1 MSVCVSPHLRKKI
14 GGVKMGKWLAKYK
27 NLPEM
32 PIRRTDNT
40 DAGQVKRELAEVI
53 DFASEAAKVKAA
65 LSNQGIAAIKSGT
78 LGEVVYWARDE
89 TEAAKAPLGA
99 VVYILSELQELSRGD
114 PTRNNLK
121 QIHAAKKIFGGR
133 VFKNNENPF
142 ANT

>member
-1 MSVCVSPHLRKKI
+1 
-14 GGVKMGKWLAKYK
+14 MGKWLAKYK

>member
-1 MSVCVSPHLRKKI
+1 
-14 GGVKMGKWLAKYK
+14 MGKWLAKYK

-78 LGEVVYWARDE
+78 LGEVVYWAKDE

-99 VVYILSELQELSRGD
+99 VVYTIGELKHLYSGGNSREG
-114 PTRNNLK
+114 LK
-121 QIHAAKKIFGGR
+121 QIHAAKKIFGGKI
-133 VFKNNENPF
+133 VESNENPF

>member
-1 MSVCVSPHLRKKI
+1 
-14 GGVKMGKWLAKYK
+14 MGKWLAKYK

-78 LGEVVYWARDE
+78 LGEVVYWAKDE
-89 TEAAKAPLGA
+89 TEAAKAPKGA
-99 VVYILSELQELSRGD
+99 VVYTLSELRHLYSEGT
-114 PTRNNLK
+114 TRKGLR
-121 QIHAAKKIFGGR
+121 QVHEAKKIFNGRLVGGTG
-133 VFKNNENPF
+133 EGE
-142 ANT
+142 

>member
-1 MSVCVSPHLRKKI
+1 
-14 GGVKMGKWLAKYK
+14 MGKWLAKYK

-142 ANT
+142 ENA